1 MQQCGV
7 GQKVVVWQ
15 MLEVLP
21 ISASRGMASEVSRAG
36 GASQPDNWLSTFWL
50 CGSWKLTV
58 MIDTIARVVNCAI
71 AHAITSAVATAAI
84 LTTTIVPINAQQ
96 RLTEQSRVAIN
107 GIGPVR
113 VGMTVAEAER
123 AAGVTFR
130 LQDPPGR
137 DVSCYY
143 MVPNRGVRGLAFMV
157 ILPQAGRPDRQQGR
171 IARVDI
177 ASNSPVLTISGAGI
191 GDFEARIRTLYPGIQ
206 SSPHAY
212 IGNWRY
218 LTLVPQNE
226 VDRAYRLVFETDGRR
241 VRSFRAGKLPEV
253 DYPEGC

>member
-1 MQQCGV
+1 MQQCRV
-7 GQKVVVWQ
+7 EQQVMVWQ
-15 MLEVLP
+15 MLEALP
-21 ISASRGMASEVSRAG
+21 ISASRRMAS
-36 GASQPDNWLSTFWL
+36 
-50 CGSWKLTV
+50 
-58 MIDTIARVVNCAI
+58 
-71 AHAITSAVATAAI
+71 AITSAIASAITSAAI
-84 LTTTIVPINAQQ
+84 IATTIVPTSAQQ

-130 LQDPPGR
+130 LQNPLGR

-143 MVPNRGVRGLAFMV
+143 MVPSRGVRGLAFMV
-157 ILPQAGRPDRQQGR
+157 IPPQAGRPNRQQDR

-191 GDFEARIRTLYPGIQ
+191 GDFETRIRTLYPGIQ
-206 SSPHAY
+206 SNPHAH
-212 IGNWRY
+212 IENWRY
-218 LTLVPQNE
+218 LTLLPQNE
-226 VDRAYRLVFETDGRR
+226 VDRTYRLVFETDGRV

-253 DYPEGC
+253 DYTEGC